1 MADRDTYL
9 CEFLE
14 GNRGVIDM
22 KVAGKVIECVCAR
35 DRVRRAVGTAMV
47 ASLVSSK

>member
-1 MADRDTYL
+1 MDADGSHNMADRDTYL

-22 KVAGKVIECVCAR
+22 KVVGKVIRVHVC
-35 DRVRRAVGTAMV
+35 
-47 ASLVSSK
+47 